1 MFIFDYQPF
10 NVEND
15 RGFRAFVSDLN
26 PSYSLPSRDTIVNT
40 LLPAIYEQV
49 SHDVRQ
55 SCCTIKKSC
64 LTTDCWTSANN
75 ESFMSVT
82 AHYLDDEFKMN
93 SLLLDVSILFVPHTS
108 ANLSSETLK
117 IVKN

>member
-1 MFIFDYQPF
+1 MV
-10 NVEND
+10 NE
-15 RGFRAFVSDLN
+15 RGFRVFVSALN
-26 PSYSLPSRDTIVNT
+26 PSYRLPNRDTIVNT

-55 SCCTIKKSC
+55 ACCAIKKAC

-75 ESFMSVT
+75 DSFMSVT

-108 ANLSSETLK
+108 ANLVSETLK
-117 IVKN
+117 IDENWNL